1 MTQALV
7 PQAGWERELIT
18 ESVRAA
24 VLKVMGGGF
33 SPDFIHRIT
42 DITTSGVLELVLTKK
57 QSEKFRM
64 VIPDFTGFVLM
75 CRLLDEIEKT
85 IPAVSQI
92 HLECPLVTRHEFMGC
107 LNSKGVVGEAD

>member
-1 MTQALV
+1 
-7 PQAGWERELIT
+7 
-18 ESVRAA
+18 
-24 VLKVMGGGF
+24 MGGGF
-33 SPDFIHRIT
+33 SPAFIHRIT

-57 QSEKFRM
+57 QSEKQSETFRM

-92 HLECPLVTRHEFMGC
+92 HLRCPLVTRHEFMGC